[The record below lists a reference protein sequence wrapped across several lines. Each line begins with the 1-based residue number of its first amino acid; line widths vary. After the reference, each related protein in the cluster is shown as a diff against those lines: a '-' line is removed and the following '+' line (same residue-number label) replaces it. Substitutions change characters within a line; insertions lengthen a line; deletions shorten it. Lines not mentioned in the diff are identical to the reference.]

1 MTLFHKALISSTSI
15 KIHLLKIPP
24 ISVRKEKHRGYSME
38 ITEQVLKSMLKSL
51 ARFDVC
57 PVLEIKHLYMN
68 NMKQV
73 IIPRLLY
80 CVHLDVSQPL

>member
-38 ITEQVLKSMLKSL
+38 ITEQVISMLKSL

-80 CVHLDVSQPL
+80 CAHLDVSQPL